1 MKPTLTQSQISRAI
15 AVACLVLALVFLAGP
30 TLLAQVTTATLY
42 GIVVDPSGGVIPG
55 AAAELTSEGTGAV
68 YRRESD
74 VNGEF
79 GFTFIPAGSYR
90 LRVGSDGFKT
100 LQEVE
105 IGLGAGQNVRRT
117 FQLEVGEVTET
128 IEVTSAIPLVNTVS
142 AEQREN
148 IDTRQISELPLSRR
162 NIAGVVT
169 LGTGVVRRSGDIFL
183 NGSGRGGTQVSVDG
197 TDATSNP
204 ERPSINMF
212 GNFNYVST
220 ISIDAVQEVQLIKG
234 VIPAEYTRA
243 MGGNLN
249 LITKSGTNEVHG
261 TLFEN
266 FRSEELNAR
275 NQRLSSKPGVTF
287 NQFGG
292 SVGGAIVRDRIFA
305 FGVYEGYRERA
316 FRPVSD
322 DVPTQKIRGEML
334 AAVPAY
340 SLWLDTVP
348 LPNQPH
354 DPDADSAEFL
364 GAGSLQNNENHFV
377 IKPDV
382 RITDNVTASVN
393 WTRGRPEQIR
403 PRVQEINFR
412 RFSGETDR
420 ISANVTAF
428 GSNWT
433 SETRYGYNRN
443 VVDRLDGIFN
453 VKDPNQEEQ
462 KEGSRRIPCVSALGF
477 GGCGEILTLGAPSW
491 QFDQK
496 LALTKGQHSLKFG
509 FVYFH
514 RGIGRANIENPSI
527 RYQNKED
534 LLANIPNIAQMTFG
548 TDRYTAVSNQWGMF
562 IQDDWRVAQ
571 NLVVNWGVRN
581 DSFGHYTA
589 QGPGGGPPH
598 TYNRGLVDSDF
609 TLSAVRDVNDPYKND
624 QINLAPRLGFSWN
637 PDGGGT
643 NVVRGGVGVVFTD
656 LAGETVTQTVQNAL
670 NEPFRA
676 RLSRAE
682 VIRLGLGYPMY
693 NEDILPLVSGGQTG
707 GSPRVINPDLDSG
720 YIYNFYLGIQRVLTD
735 NVVLESAFVGNRG
748 VKWLTSRIGNP
759 VNRFTGIRPNPGFSN
774 FDYWDNSDSTR
785 YLSWQTSL
793 RHRYSRNLSANLH
806 YTWAKQ
812 TAYGAGDTGWVGS
825 GTQDFFDL
833 RSNRGLAN
841 QDVQH
846 VFVSDIVYDLPEF
859 SGTDNSLAR
868 GVLGG
873 WQVSA
878 IYTGQTALP
887 VNLRQPTA
895 ISGSRPDYVGG
906 SPTLGNARAT
916 LQYLNPDAFAEVP
929 ETTVGAAERVG
940 NLGRNALRGHGLIN
954 IDFSLG
960 KNFAITESSRFQFR
974 ADFFNV
980 FNHTNLSSLEGN
992 IESSNFG
999 RFRGTR
1005 GAREIQLNAKIV
1017 F

>member
-1 MKPTLTQSQISRAI
+1 MNTSTSRPFGRAFLG
-15 AVACLVLALVFLAGP
+15 AAWVLSAGALLWG
-30 TLLAQVTTATLY
+30 QVTTATFY

-55 AAAELTSEGTGAV
+55 ATATLTNTGIGAT
-68 YRRESD
+68 YNRQSD
-74 VNGEF
+74 ATGEF
-79 GFTFIPAGSYR
+79 GFTFLPVGSYR
-90 LRVGSDGFKT
+90 LRIEAGGFKS
-100 LQEVE
+100 LQEIDVT
-105 IGLGAGQNVRRT
+105 LGAAQNVRRT
-117 FQLEVGEVTET
+117 FTLEVGEVTET
-128 IEVTSAIPLVNTVS
+128 IEITSAIPLVNTVS

-148 IDTRQISELPLSRR
+148 INTRQISELPLSRR
-162 NIAGVVT
+162 NIAGIVT
-169 LGTGVVRRSGDIFL
+169 LGTGVVRSSGDVYL

-234 VIPAEYTRA
+234 IIPAEYTRA

-249 LITKSGTNEVHG
+249 LITKGGTNEVHG

-275 NQRLSSKPGVTF
+275 NQVLSGKPAVTY

-292 SVGGAIVRDRIFA
+292 SVGGPIVKDRVFA

-322 DVPTQKIRGEML
+322 DVPTKTLRDEML
-334 AAVPAY
+334 AAVPEY

-354 DPDADSAEFL
+354 APDADTGL
-364 GAGSLQNNENHFV
+364 YVGAGSLQNNENHFV

-382 RITDNVTASVN
+382 RISDRVNASVN
-393 WTRGRPEQIR
+393 WTRARPERIR
-403 PRVQEINFR
+403 PRVQEVNFR

-428 GSNWT
+428 GTTWT
-433 SETRYGYNRN
+433 SETRYGFNRN
-443 VVDRLDGIFN
+443 VVDRLDGIFE
-453 VKDPNQEEQ
+453 VMDPNQSE
-462 KEGSRRIPCVSALGF
+462 KKDGSRRIPCVSALGF

-496 LALTKGQHSLKFG
+496 IALTRGRHSLKFG
-509 FVYFH
+509 AVFFR

-548 TDRYTAVSNQWGMF
+548 TDRYTAVSSQWGF
-562 IQDDWRVAQ
+562 FVQDDWRVAQ

-581 DSFGHYTA
+581 DSFGRYTA
-589 QGPGGGPPH
+589 QGPDGGPPH
-598 TYNRGLVDSDF
+598 TYNRALLDSNF
-609 TLSAVRDVNDPYKND
+609 TLSEVRDTSDPYRND
-624 QINLAPRLGFSWN
+624 NVNIAPRLGFSWN
-637 PDGGGT
+637 PDGQGATVIRGGT
-643 NVVRGGVGVVFTD
+643 GAIFTD
-656 LAGETVTQTVQNAL
+656 LAGETVTQTVQNSL

-682 VIRLGLGYPMY
+682 VLRLGLRYPMY
-693 NEDILPLVSGGQTG
+693 NEDILPFVSGGQTG
-707 GSPRVINPDLDSG
+707 GSPRVIDPGIESG
-720 YIYNFYLGIQRVLTD
+720 YVFNIYLGIQRALAD
-735 NVVLESAFVGNRG
+735 NIVLESAIVANRG

-759 VNRFTGIRPNPGFSN
+759 VDRITGIRPNPGFSS

-785 YLSWQTSL
+785 YASWQTSL
-793 RHRYSRNLSANLH
+793 RHRYANNISANFH

-812 TAYGAGDTGWVGS
+812 IAHGGGDTGWVGS

-833 RSNRGLAN
+833 RANRGVAN

-846 VFVSDIVYDLPEF
+846 VFVSDIVYDLPKL
-859 SGTDNSLAR
+859 SGSSSRFAR
-868 GVLGG
+868 EVLGG
-873 WQVSA
+873 WQVST
-878 IYTGQTALP
+878 IFTGQTGLP
-887 VNLRQPTA
+887 INIRQPTA
-895 ISGSRPDYVGG
+895 ISGSRPDYAGG
-906 SPTLGNARAT
+906 KPTFDNARET
-916 LQYLNPDAFAEVP
+916 LQYLNPEAFAEVP
-929 ETTVGAAERVG
+929 ETAVGAAERVG
-940 NLGRNALRGHGLIN
+940 NLGRNALRAHGLVN
-954 IDFSLG
+954 MDFSLG
-960 KNFAITESSRFQFR
+960 KNFAITESTRFQFR
-974 ADFFNV
+974 ADFFNF
-980 FNHTNLSSLEGN
+980 FNHTNLSSLQAN
-992 IESSNFG
+992 IESGSFG

>member
-1 MKPTLTQSQISRAI
+1 MKPTLAQSQMSGAI
-15 AVACLVLALVFLAGP
+15 ALACLVLALVLSAGP

-42 GIVVDPSGGVIPG
+42 GIVVDQSEGVIPG

-68 YRRESD
+68 YRRESN

-90 LRVGSDGFKT
+90 LRIEANGFKT
-100 LQEVE
+100 LQEVQ
-105 IGLGAGQNVRRT
+105 IGLGAAQNVRRT

-169 LGTGVVRRSGDIFL
+169 LGTGVVRNSGDIFL

-275 NQRLSSKPGVTF
+275 NQRLSGKPGVTF

-292 SVGGAIVRDRIFA
+292 SVGGAIVKDRIFA

-316 FRPVSD
+316 FSPVSD

-382 RITDNVTASVN
+382 RITDNVTATVN

-412 RFSGETDR
+412 RFSGQTDR

-453 VKDPNQEEQ
+453 VKDPDREEQ

-496 LALTKGQHSLKFG
+496 FALTKGQHSLKFG
-509 FVYFH
+509 VVFFR

-562 IQDDWRVAQ
+562 VQDDWRVAQ
-571 NLVVNWGVRN
+571 NLVVNWGFRT

-589 QGPGGGPPH
+589 QGPDGGPPH
-598 TYNRGLVDSDF
+598 TYNRGLVDTDF
-609 TLSAVRDVNDPYKND
+609 TLSPVRDVNDPYKND
-624 QINLAPRLGFSWN
+624 HINLAPRLGFSWN
-637 PDGGGT
+637 PDGDGT
-643 NVVRGGVGVVFTD
+643 TVVRGGVGVVFTD
-656 LAGETVTQTVQNAL
+656 LAGETVTQTVQNSL

-682 VIRLGLGYPMY
+682 VIRLGLGYPLY
-693 NEDILPLVSGGQTG
+693 NEDVLPLVSGGLTG
-707 GSPRVINPDLDSG
+707 GSPRVIDPGIDSG
-720 YIYNFYLGIQRVLTD
+720 YVYNFYFGLQRVLTD
-735 NVVLESAFVGNRG
+735 NVVVESAFVGNRG

-759 VNRFTGIRPNPGFSN
+759 VDRFTGIRPNPGFSS

-859 SGTDNSLAR
+859 SGMDNLLAR
-868 GVLGG
+868 EVLGG

-895 ISGSRPDYVGG
+895 ISSSRPDYVGG
-906 SPTLGNARAT
+906 SPTLGNARST

-960 KNFAITESSRFQFR
+960 KNFAIAESARLQFR